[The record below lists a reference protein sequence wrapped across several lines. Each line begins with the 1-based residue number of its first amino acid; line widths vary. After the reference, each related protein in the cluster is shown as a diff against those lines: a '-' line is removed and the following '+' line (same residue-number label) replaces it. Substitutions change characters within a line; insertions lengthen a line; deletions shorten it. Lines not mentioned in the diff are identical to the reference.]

1 MGNAGSNNKNT
12 AHVLTKST
20 VKCNIILDHE
30 EHEQEKGGEHDGKSF
45 VSSVFISIF
54 RAASSRPKKRDN
66 LGLGVL
72 VQLARFLLPLF
83 THFAAGFPPSPVI
96 VLFVFQNLRLSNLD
110 LD

>member
-1 MGNAGSNNKNT
+1 MHRTWGFFVDLRLNRIR
-12 AHVLTKST
+12 VLLNSS
-20 VKCNIILDHE
+20 D
-30 EHEQEKGGEHDGKSF
+30 EQEKGGEHDGKSF
-45 VSSVFISIF
+45 VCSVFISIF